1 MLTKAIQ
8 MTRHFKIIFTILPN
22 KVPEIGFVRLVSDS
36 PRLGDTLTIQEKV
49 YEVVRINGP
58 LDPDD
63 DGRIQFYCELLSR
76 EQAYSAGE
84 IKDAQ
89 DLLKR
94 IRTEID
100 DLKLNLVSVK
110 GEMPSSET
118 VENLDHLSDR
128 IADTMRESASK
139 IEELA
144 SIVTQYRSTI
154 NDIETFNRVSH
165 SFEKRLINF
174 ERIAD
179 DIVNQLRDER
189 QRVNMKRANRLALV
203 AVLASLVSVGVSI
216 YQLGSLIGWF

>member
-1 MLTKAIQ
+1 